1 MLDLAQNSIIENKK
15 ESTYLLIDKT
25 KENTYPKKC
34 IEDFTKI
41 IIKYFNINHE
51 IITEYSKELNTLY
64 KVTVSENIKSKEDM
78 YDSVKDNNVVK
89 EIESIFDAKID
100 KENISKL

>member
-1 MLDLAQNSIIENKK
+1 
-15 ESTYLLIDKT
+15 
-25 KENTYPKKC
+25 
-34 IEDFTKI
+34 
-41 IIKYFNINHE
+41 
-51 IITEYSKELNTLY
+51 
-64 KVTVSENIKSKEDM
+64 M